1 MRILII
7 GGTGII
13 SGATAREALAQGHE
27 VFLLNRGK
35 RPERLPEGARL
46 IAADINDREAVRRG
60 VGDLRFDTVADF
72 IAFSSADIVR
82 DHDLFA
88 DKTAQYLFVSSASAY
103 QTPLADWRVSEG
115 TPLSNPYWDYARGKI
130 ACEDQLMSYWRAEQ
144 FPFTTVRPAH
154 TYDERFLPL
163 GLCGWKGPW
172 QVLERMRQG
181 KETIIHGDGASLWTI
196 THARDVAR
204 AIVGLMG
211 NIHAIGQA
219 VNVVGDETLTWNQLY
234 QCIAAALGVR
244 LNPFYVSSHFLAI
257 AGDAGMRASL
267 LGERAISAV
276 VSNARLKQLVPG
288 FASRIRFDQGI
299 RETVQNLVR
308 DPAEHIPDPKYDRWC
323 DELVRTLTAAA
334 RQVRAAAPVEDD
346 GV

>member
-13 SGATAREALAQGHE
+13 SGATAREAALQNHE
-27 VFLLNRGK
+27 VYVLNRGLHPQREMEGV
-35 RPERLPEGARL
+35 RPLR
-46 IAADINDREAVRRG
+46 ADVSDRQAV
-60 VGDLRFDTVADF
+60 LRALGTLTFDSVIDF
-72 IAFSSADIVR
+72 IAFSAADIVR
-82 DHDLFA
+82 DHDLFG
-88 DKTAQYLFVSSASAY
+88 DKTAQYMFVSSASAY

-130 ACEDQLMSYWRAEQ
+130 ACEDQLMAYWRAEQ

-181 KETIIHGDGASLWTI
+181 RETIIHGDGTSLWTLS
-196 THARDVAR
+196 HARDVAR

-234 QCIAAALGVR
+234 ECIAAALGVR
-244 LNPFYVSSHFLAI
+244 LKPFYVSSRFLAV

-267 LGERAISAV
+267 LGERSISAV

-288 FASRIRFDQGI
+288 YASRIRFDQGV
-299 RETVQNLVR
+299 RETVRNLVS
-308 DPAEHIPDPKYDRWC
+308 DPAAHIPDPKYDRWC

-334 RQVRAAAPVEDD
+334 RQVRAIAPLEDNEA
-346 GV
+346 